1 MADSTPS
8 PALPR
13 SAGEGVQKRS
23 WLEVLLIFLRLGCTS
38 FGGPVAHIGYFRA
51 EFVERRRWVP
61 EGGFADLVALC
72 QFMPGPASSQ
82 LGMSIGLLRAG
93 PLGMLAA
100 WIGFTLPSALAMLA
114 FAYGVEAFG
123 DISNAAWLKGL
134 KLVAVAVVAQA
145 VWGMAQSL
153 APDRPRATLA
163 VAAALIVLAI
173 PTSLG
178 QIAAILL
185 GAVVGLTLLPAPPRA
200 SDRDHLPLGLD
211 LSRGVAVVA
220 IILFFALL
228 LGLPFLVPALGSQAL
243 RLFDAFYRA
252 GALVFGGGHVVLPL
266 LQAAV
271 VPTGWVSNDAFL
283 AGYGAAQAM
292 PGPLFTFAAYLGAVM
307 IPPPNG
313 ILGSVIAL
321 VAIFAP
327 SFLLAT
333 GLIPFW
339 DTLRRRQT
347 MQAMLRGVNAA
358 VVGVLLAALYT
369 PVWTAGVHSPAGFGL
384 ALTAFLALT
393 LWAVPPWMVVVAGAL
408 VAAGLGAVGVAL

>member
-1 MADSTPS
+1 MTWTG
-8 PALPR
+8 R
-13 SAGEGVQKRS
+13 I
-23 WLEVLLIFLRLGCTS
+23 LEVLLIFLRLGCSS

-51 EFVERRRWVP
+51 EFVGRRRWLS

-93 PLGMLAA
+93 PFGMLAA
-100 WIGFTLPSALAMLA
+100 WVGFTLPSALAMLA
-114 FAYGVEAFG
+114 FAYGVEALG
-123 DISNAAWLKGL
+123 DVGDAAWLKGL

-153 APDRPRATLA
+153 APDRPRATVA
-163 VAAALIVLAI
+163 VAAALIALAV
-173 PTSLG
+173 PSSLG
-178 QIAAILL
+178 QIAAIML
-185 GAVVGLTLLPAPPRA
+185 GAIVGLTLLAKPDPGRTAE
-200 SDRDHLPLGLD
+200 HVPLGVD
-211 LSRGVAVVA
+211 LNRGIAVTA
-220 IILFFALL
+220 LILFLALL
-228 LGLPFLVPALGSQAL
+228 LFLPPLAAAIDSQAL
-243 RLFDAFYRA
+243 RLFEAFYRA

-271 VPTGWVSNDAFL
+271 VPSGWVTNDAFL

-313 ILGSVIAL
+313 ALGAFIAL
-321 VAIFAP
+321 LAIFAP
-327 SFLLAT
+327 SFLLVF
-333 GLIPFW
+333 GLLPFW
-339 DTLRRRQT
+339 DTLRRRRG

-369 PVWTAGVHSPAGFGL
+369 PVWTSGVHTPAGFGL
-384 ALTAFLALT
+384 ALAAFLALT
-393 LWAVPPWMVVVAGAL
+393 LWAVAPWIVVVAGAM
-408 VAAGLGAVGVAL
+408 AAAAIGAVGVVL

>member
-1 MADSTPS
+1 MKTKAPQTTP
-8 PALPR
+8 PPLAGGGW
-13 SAGEGVQKRS
+13 GEGV
-23 WLEVLLIFLRLGCTS
+23 LEVLLVFLRLGCTS
-38 FGGPVAHIGYFRA
+38 FGGPVAHIGYFRS
-51 EFVERRRWVP
+51 EFVQRRRWLP
-61 EGGFADLVALC
+61 EGSFADLVALC

-100 WIGFTLPSALAMLA
+100 WIGFTLPSALLMLA
-114 FAYGVEAFG
+114 FAYGVEALG
-123 DISNAAWLKGL
+123 DVSNAAWLKGL

-153 APDRPRATLA
+153 APDRPRATVA
-163 VAAALIVLAI
+163 VAAALLALAV
-173 PTSLG
+173 PSSVG
-178 QIAAILL
+178 QIAAIVL
-185 GAVVGLTLLPAPPRA
+185 GAIAGIALLPKPALTA
-200 SDRDHLPLGLD
+200 DADHIPLGLK
-211 LSRGVAVVA
+211 LHRGVAVVA
-220 IILFFALL
+220 IMLFFALL
-228 LGLPFLVPALGSQAL
+228 LFLPPIATTINNQAL

-271 VPTGWVSNDAFL
+271 VPTGWVTNDAFL

-292 PGPLFTFAAYLGAVM
+292 PGPLFTFSAYLGAVM

-313 ILGSVIAL
+313 AVGAL
-321 VAIFAP
+321 LCVVAIFAP
-327 SFLLAT
+327 SFLLVI

-369 PVWTAGVHSPAGFGL
+369 PVWTSGVHSPAGFGL
-384 ALTAFLALT
+384 ALAAFLALT
-393 LWAVPPWMVVVAGAL
+393 MWAMSPWIVVVAGAL
-408 VAAGLGAVGVAL
+408 IAAGLGAIGVGL

>member
-1 MADSTPS
+1 MTGAWD
-8 PALPR
+8 
-13 SAGEGVQKRS
+13 
-23 WLEVLLIFLRLGCTS
+23 VLLIFLRLGCTS

-51 EFVERRRWVP
+51 EFVERRRWVT
-61 EGGFADLVALC
+61 ESAFADLVALC

-100 WIGFTLPSALAMLA
+100 WVGFTLPSALAMLA
-114 FAYGVEAFG
+114 FAYGVEALG
-123 DISNAAWLKGL
+123 DVSNAAWLKGL

-163 VAAALIVLAI
+163 VAAALVALAV
-173 PTSLG
+173 PSSLG
-178 QIAAILL
+178 QIAAIVL
-185 GAVVGLTLLPAPPRA
+185 GGIIGVTLLPSAPRTGA
-200 SDRDHLPLGLD
+200 TDHAPLGLN
-211 LSRGVAVVA
+211 LHRGVAATA
-220 IILFFALL
+220 IVLFFVLL
-228 LGLPFLVPALGSQAL
+228 LFLAPIAATIDSQAL
-243 RLFDAFYRA
+243 RLFEAFYRA

-271 VPTGWVSNDAFL
+271 VPPGWVTNDAFL

-307 IPPPNG
+307 MPPPNG
-313 ILGSVIAL
+313 ALGALIAV
-321 VAIFAP
+321 VAIFVP
-327 SFLLAT
+327 SFLLVT
-333 GLIPFW
+333 GLLPFW
-339 DTLRRRQT
+339 DTLRQRQG

-369 PVWTAGVHSPAGFGL
+369 PVWTSGVHTPAGFGL
-384 ALTAFLALT
+384 AVAAFLALT
-393 LWAVPPWMVVVAGAL
+393 LWAVSPWIVVVAGAL
-408 VAAGLGAVGVAL
+408 VASGVAALGFAL

>member
-1 MADSTPS
+1 MT
-8 PALPR
+8 
-13 SAGEGVQKRS
+13 GG
-23 WLEVLLIFLRLGCTS
+23 WEVLRVFLRLGCTS

-51 EFVERRRWVP
+51 EFVERRRWIA

-82 LGMSIGLLRAG
+82 LGMSLGLLRAG

-100 WIGFTLPSALAMLA
+100 WVGFTLPSALAMLA
-114 FAYGVEAFG
+114 FAYGVEALG
-123 DISNAAWLKGL
+123 DVSNAAWLKGL

-163 VAAALIVLAI
+163 VAAALIALAV
-173 PTSLG
+173 PSSVG
-178 QIAAILL
+178 QIAAIVL
-185 GAVVGLTLLPAPPRA
+185 GAVVGLTLLPKPAA
-200 SDRDHLPLGLD
+200 GNAADHVPLGLD
-211 LSRGVAVVA
+211 LNRGVAASA

-228 LGLPFLVPALGSQAL
+228 LFLPPLAAGFDSQAL
-243 RLFDAFYRA
+243 RLFEAFYHA

-271 VPTGWVSNDAFL
+271 VPPGWVSNDAFL

-313 ILGSVIAL
+313 ALGALIAV

-327 SFLLAT
+327 SFLLII
-333 GLIPFW
+333 GLLPFW
-339 DTLRRRQT
+339 DTLRQRQG
-347 MQAMLRGVNAA
+347 MQAALRGVNAA

-369 PVWTAGVHSPAGFGL
+369 PVWTSGVHTPAGFGL
-384 ALTAFLALT
+384 AVTAFLVLT
-393 LWAVPPWMVVVAGAL
+393 LWAVSPWIVVVAGAL
-408 VAAGLGAVGVAL
+408 VAAGLGAIGVAL